1 MIHSSSVFGPSR
13 PVLSFSFFF
22 FLLVGAFFLAF
33 SPAPAQGADLE
44 NLVQSWAANWSAG
57 DFEAYRRAYAP
68 GFTAEGKDLDAWV
81 ASREQRHSMNRRFW
95 VGIGNLEV
103 EEQNDNRAVVSFK
116 QRIISSRYSQVALK
130 ELVFSRTDGGWKIVQ
145 ERSSPVKKGVRYSVQ
160 LIPFQDRGKA
170 ESMARNLRNEGY
182 DTYLYD
188 QEIEDGVRVYAL
200 RLGDFKQLSQAG
212 QVMETF
218 CSRNVMYAYVTRI
231 GSMEVE
237 RSPKRQLAMTETDQL
252 SGQPVAEPRS
262 EPAVQPEKETTE
274 VEAPSDPSLSAS
286 PDEGRADSGPSLS
299 APQEQPSGP
308 TLGTPGEQKQG
319 PSLGPS
325 QASGPSLKGRT
336 QEVPGTLA
344 REVQDL
350 KVQVDKL
357 QKEAE
362 ARRKLQITDEEKK
375 KKEEQILEAAGR
387 EYTLLPAGT
396 LGFEYSLGYSYY
408 SFDAIAEAFE
418 VEHNANHNLTN
429 TLITEYAYK
438 DNLTL
443 NVNVPFVYK
452 YNKVGTDDE
461 KDVTDLGDVSLGV
474 KYQPF
479 KSGGDWPVPILNTS
493 LTLPTS
499 RGVYEINPETE
510 LSTGD
515 GLYKA
520 SLGMSFSKPIDPV
533 NAFASLN
540 YTYAFEESGIDQKRG
555 AAVLEE
561 VEPGDTIG
569 GTLGLGYALSY
580 KVSLS
585 LSWSYSYGFESKYH
599 WRGGRTTSSG
609 TSVSSSLNLSTGW
622 RLSPKQSI
630 ILGVGVGLTDDNSDF
645 SFSFRW
651 PFEYDLR

>member
-1 MIHSSSVFGPSR
+1 
-13 PVLSFSFFF
+13 
-22 FLLVGAFFLAF
+22 
-33 SPAPAQGADLE
+33 
-44 NLVQSWAANWSAG
+44 
-57 DFEAYRRAYAP
+57 
-68 GFTAEGKDLDAWV
+68 
-81 ASREQRHSMNRRFW
+81 
-95 VGIGNLEV
+95 
-103 EEQNDNRAVVSFK
+103 
-116 QRIISSRYSQVALK
+116 
-130 ELVFSRTDGGWKIVQ
+130 
-145 ERSSPVKKGVRYSVQ
+145 
-160 LIPFQDRGKA
+160 
-170 ESMARNLRNEGY
+170 
-182 DTYLYD
+182 
-188 QEIEDGVRVYAL
+188 
-200 RLGDFKQLSQAG
+200 
-212 QVMETF
+212 
-218 CSRNVMYAYVTRI
+218 
-231 GSMEVE
+231 
-237 RSPKRQLAMTETDQL
+237 
-252 SGQPVAEPRS
+252 
-262 EPAVQPEKETTE
+262 
-274 VEAPSDPSLSAS
+274 
-286 PDEGRADSGPSLS
+286 
-299 APQEQPSGP
+299 
-308 TLGTPGEQKQG
+308 
-319 PSLGPS
+319 
-325 QASGPSLKGRT
+325 
-336 QEVPGTLA
+336 
-344 REVQDL
+344 
-350 KVQVDKL
+350 VDKL
-357 QKEAE
+357 QREAE

-387 EYTLLPAGT
+387 EFTLLPAGT
-396 LGFEYSLGYSYY
+396 LGLEYSLGYSYY
-408 SFDAIAEAFE
+408 SFDAIAEGVE

-540 YTYAFEESGIDQKRG
+540 YTYAFDESGIDQKRG
-555 AAVLEE
+555 SDVLEE

-569 GTLGLGYALSY
+569 ATLGLGYALSY